1 MRGLMEDLRLATR
14 VLARRPG
21 FSAVIVATLGLAI
34 GANAAVFSFVDAILL
49 RPLPLAAP
57 ERLVR
62 IYSRFASGLDWASV
76 SYPNYRDFERAN
88 RVFAALA
95 AEANQAYVVGNGA
108 SSEQVVGAQVSA
120 NYFSTLGVRPA
131 LGRAFAPEEERVASP
146 VAVIG
151 DGFWKRHFA
160 GDPRVLGSTV
170 ALNGTAFKVIGVAPV
185 GFSGPNTGLVA
196 EVWTPLSMQPAV
208 NPAGGHGADG
218 AEGAGAAGEDH
229 RDLLRQRGACWL
241 QLTGRLR
248 PGVSFRQAADA
259 MSALAAELRQLYPRD
274 NEGISLSLLPES
286 QARIY
291 PPMRGGLVALS
302 ALLQVVV
309 GLVLAVACANV
320 AGLLLARGAA
330 RRREIG
336 IRLAL
341 GARTGRLVRL
351 LVSESLVLGLA
362 GGAVGLAL
370 AAWAA
375 RALSAWRLP
384 LEMPISFHVDF
395 DSRVL
400 LVTLGAALLTG
411 LLCGL
416 VPALQLAR
424 PGLALAI
431 REGDAGLRPRRT
443 RLRSALVTVQI
454 AATFVLLVG
463 AGLFLR
469 SLANSQAA
477 ALGFRSQGLLVASLN
492 LGYAG
497 YDERTGERFFER
509 LETRLR
515 ELPGVRSV
523 SLATRLPF
531 SVMRATIP
539 AAPEG
544 YVPPRPAMGTPELAV
559 NWVAPDYF
567 KTMAAPLSAGREF
580 TVADLPGTAPVV
592 VVNEA
597 LVRRFFFA
605 RGPVEAALGKRLMV
619 SGKPYRIVGVARD
632 AKQLDL
638 DAAQAPYVYLDL
650 FQDYRPQVA
659 IHLRT
664 AGDMASQAAALRR
677 EVRALDARVVLFDV
691 KPIARQLDLPLLP
704 QRMAVG
710 SLAAMGMLALVL
722 ALVGLYAA
730 TAYALSRRTRE
741 IGIRIAL
748 GAGHRQLLAVVL
760 RDGMTQC
767 AAGVAIGLAASLAAT
782 RFAAGLLYGVDPADP
797 AILLTTAA
805 LVTCLAL
812 AANLVPALAAI
823 QRDPREA
830 LSAE

>member
-1 MRGLMEDLRLATR
+1 MTGWMEDLRLAAR

-49 RPLPLAAP
+49 RPLPVAAP

-95 AEANQAYVVGNGA
+95 AEANQAYVVGDGGSN
-108 SSEQVVGAQVSA
+108 EQVVGAQVSA
-120 NYFSTLGVRPA
+120 NYFATLGVRPA
-131 LGRAFAPEEERVASP
+131 LGRAFAPEEDRVASP
-146 VAVIG
+146 VVVIG

-160 GDPRVLGSTV
+160 SDPRVLGSTV
-170 ALNGTAFKVIGVAPV
+170 ALNGTAFKVVGVAPV
-185 GFSGPNTGLVA
+185 GFTGPNTGLVA
-196 EVWTPLSMQPAV
+196 EIWTPLSMQAAV
-208 NPAGGHGADG
+208 KPGA
-218 AEGAGAAGEDH
+218 
-229 RDLLRQRGACWL
+229 DLLRLRSSYWL

-248 PGVSFRQAADA
+248 PGVSLRQAAEA
-259 MSALAAELRQLYPRD
+259 MNALAARLRQLYPRD
-274 NEGISLSLLPES
+274 NEGVSLSLLPES
-286 QARIY
+286 QARVY
-291 PPMRGGLVALS
+291 PPMRGSLVALS

-341 GARTGRLVRL
+341 GARTARVVRL
-351 LVSESLVLGLA
+351 LLSESLLLGLA

-384 LEMPISFHVDF
+384 LEMPISFHVEF

-431 REGDAGLRPRRT
+431 REGDAGLGPRRT
-443 RLRSALVTVQI
+443 RLRSLLVTVQI

-497 YDERTGERFFER
+497 YDERTGQHFFER
-509 LETRLR
+509 LEARLR

-531 SVMRATIP
+531 SVMRATTD

-544 YVPPRPAMGTPELAV
+544 YVPPRPGMGTPELAV

-567 KTMAAPLSAGREF
+567 KTMEASLAAGREF
-580 TVADLPGTAPVV
+580 TAADRPRTPPVV

-605 RGPVEAALGKRLMV
+605 SGPVEAALGKRLMV
-619 SGKPYRIVGVARD
+619 GGQPHRIVGVARD

-638 DAAQAPYVYLDL
+638 DTAQPPYVYLDL
-650 FQDYRPQVA
+650 FQHYRPEVA
-659 IHLRT
+659 IHLRA

-760 RDGMTQC
+760 RGGMTQC

>member
-1 MRGLMEDLRLATR
+1 MTGLMEDLRLAAR

-49 RPLPLAAP
+49 RPLPVAAP

-88 RVFAALA
+88 HVFAALA
-95 AEANQAYVVGNGA
+95 AEANQAYLVGDGA

-120 NYFSTLGVRPA
+120 NYFATLGVRPA
-131 LGRAFAPEEERVASP
+131 LGRAFAPEEDRVASP
-146 VAVIG
+146 VVVIG

-160 GDPRVLGSTV
+160 GDPRILGSTV
-170 ALNGTAFKVIGVAPV
+170 ALNGTAFKVVGVAPA
-185 GFSGPNTGLVA
+185 GFTGPNTGLTA
-196 EVWTPLSMQPAV
+196 EIWTPLSMQAAV
-208 NPAGGHGADG
+208 QPGGAGG
-218 AEGAGAAGEDH
+218 
-229 RDLLRQRGACWL
+229 DLLRMRGSYWL

-248 PGVSFRQAADA
+248 PGVSLRQAAEA
-259 MSALAAELRQLYPRD
+259 MNALAARLRQLYPRD
-274 NEGISLSLLPES
+274 NEGVSLSLLPES

-341 GARTGRLVRL
+341 GARTARVVRL
-351 LVSESLVLGLA
+351 LLSESLLLGLA

-384 LEMPISFHVDF
+384 LEMPISFHVEF

-431 REGDAGLRPRRT
+431 REGDAGLGPRRT
-443 RLRSALVTVQI
+443 RLRSVLVTVQI

-497 YDERTGERFFER
+497 YDERTGQRFFER
-509 LETRLR
+509 LEARLR

-531 SVMRATIP
+531 SVMRATTD

-544 YVPPRPAMGTPELAV
+544 YVPPRPGMGTPELAV

-567 KTMAAPLSAGREF
+567 KTMAAPLAAGREF
-580 TVADLPGTAPVV
+580 TAADRPRTPPVV

-605 RGPVEAALGKRLMV
+605 SGPVEAALGKRLMV
-619 SGKPYRIVGVARD
+619 SGQPHRIVGVARD

-638 DAAQAPYVYLDL
+638 DTVQPPYVYLDL
-650 FQDYRPQVA
+650 FQHYRPEVA
-659 IHLRT
+659 IHLR
-664 AGDMASQAAALRR
+664 AVGDMASQVAALRR

-710 SLAAMGMLALVL
+710 ALAAMGMLALVL

-760 RDGMTQC
+760 RGGMTQC

>member
-1 MRGLMEDLRLATR
+1 MTGLMEDLRLAAR

-49 RPLPLAAP
+49 RPLPVAAP

-88 RVFAALA
+88 HVFAALA
-95 AEANQAYVVGNGA
+95 AEANQAYLVGDGA

-120 NYFSTLGVRPA
+120 NYFATLGVRPA
-131 LGRAFAPEEERVASP
+131 LGRALAPEEDRVASP
-146 VAVIG
+146 VVVIG

-160 GDPRVLGSTV
+160 GDPRVLGSAV
-170 ALNGTAFKVIGVAPV
+170 ALNGTAFRVVGVAPA
-185 GFSGPNTGLVA
+185 GFTGPNTGLAA
-196 EVWTPLSMQPAV
+196 EIWTPLSMQAAV
-208 NPAGGHGADG
+208 IPGP
-218 AEGAGAAGEDH
+218 
-229 RDLLRQRGACWL
+229 DLLRVRGSYWL

-248 PGVSFRQAADA
+248 PGVSLRQAAED
-259 MSALAAELRQLYPRD
+259 MNALAARLRQLYPRD
-274 NEGISLSLLPES
+274 NEGVSLSLLPES

-291 PPMRGGLVALS
+291 PAMRGGLIALS

-341 GARTGRLVRL
+341 GARTARVVRL
-351 LVSESLVLGLA
+351 LLSESLLLGLA

-384 LEMPISFHVDF
+384 LEMPISFHVEF

-431 REGDAGLRPRRT
+431 REGDAGLGPRRT
-443 RLRSALVTVQI
+443 RLRSVLVTVQI

-497 YDERTGERFFER
+497 YDERTGQRFFER
-509 LETRLR
+509 LEARLR

-531 SVMRATIP
+531 SVMRATTD

-544 YVPPRPAMGTPELAV
+544 YVPPRPGMGTPELAV

-567 KTMAAPLSAGREF
+567 KTMAAPLAAGREF
-580 TVADLPGTAPVV
+580 TAADLPRTPPVV

-597 LVRRFFFA
+597 LVRRFFSA
-605 RGPVEAALGKRLMV
+605 SGPVEAALGKRLMV
-619 SGKPYRIVGVARD
+619 SGQPHRIVGVARD

-638 DAAQAPYVYLDL
+638 DTVQPPYVYLDL
-650 FQDYRPQVA
+650 FQHYRPEVA
-659 IHLRT
+659 IHLRA
-664 AGDMASQAAALRR
+664 AGDMASQVAALRR
-677 EVRALDARVVLFDV
+677 EVAALDARVVLFDV

-710 SLAAMGMLALVL
+710 ALAAMGMLALVL

-748 GAGHRQLLAVVL
+748 GAGHRQLLALVL
-760 RDGMTQC
+760 RGGMTQC
-767 AAGVAIGLAASLAAT
+767 AAGVAIGLAAALAAT
-782 RFAAGLLYGVDPADP
+782 RFAAGLLYGVDPADL

>member
-1 MRGLMEDLRLATR
+1 MMGWMEDLRLAAR

-49 RPLPLAAP
+49 RPLPVAAP

-95 AEANQAYVVGNGA
+95 AEANQAYVVGDGA
-108 SSEQVVGAQVSA
+108 SGEQVVGAQVSA
-120 NYFSTLGVRPA
+120 NYFATLGVRPA
-131 LGRAFAPEEERVASP
+131 LGRAFAPQEDRVASP
-146 VAVIG
+146 VVVVG
-151 DGFWKRHFA
+151 DGFWRRHFA

-170 ALNGTAFKVIGVAPV
+170 ALNGTAFKIVGVAPA
-185 GFSGPNTGLVA
+185 GFTGPNTGLVA
-196 EVWTPLSMQPAV
+196 EIWTPLSMQPAV
-208 NPAGGHGADG
+208 NPAGAGGDGGNGGADG
-218 AEGAGAAGEDH
+218 DH
-229 RDLLRQRGACWL
+229 RDLLRQRSACWL

-248 PGVSFRQAADA
+248 PGVSLRQSAEA
-259 MSALAAELRQLYPRD
+259 MNSLAAWLRQLYPRD
-274 NEGISLSLLPES
+274 NEGVSLSLLPES

-320 AGLLLARGAA
+320 AGLLLARGAS

-341 GARTGRLVRL
+341 GARTARLVRML
-351 LVSESLVLGLA
+351 LSESLVLGLA

-375 RALSAWRLP
+375 RALSSWRLP

-431 REGDAGLRPRRT
+431 REGDAGLGPRRT
-443 RLRSALVTVQI
+443 RLRGVLVTVQI

-477 ALGFRSQGLLVASLN
+477 ALGFRSRGLVVASVN

-497 YDERTGERFFER
+497 YDERAGRRFFER
-509 LETRLR
+509 LEARLH

-544 YVPPRPAMGTPELAV
+544 YVPPRPGMGAPELAV

-567 KTMAAPLSAGREF
+567 KTMEAPLAAGREF
-580 TVADLPGTAPVV
+580 TAADLPRMPPVV

-605 RGPVEAALGKRLMV
+605 SGPVEAALGKRLMV
-619 SGKPYRIVGVARD
+619 GGQPHRIVGVARD

-638 DAAQAPYVYLDL
+638 DAVQAPYVYLDL
-650 FQDYRPQVA
+650 FQHYRPEVA
-659 IHLRT
+659 IHLRA
-664 AGDMASQAAALRR
+664 AGDLASQVTALRH

-710 SLAAMGMLALVL
+710 SLAAMGALALVL

-767 AAGVAIGLAASLAAT
+767 AAGVALGLAAALAAT

>member
-1 MRGLMEDLRLATR
+1 MTGWLDDLRLAAR
-14 VLARRPG
+14 MLARRPG

-49 RPLPLAAP
+49 RPLPVAAP

-62 IYSRFASGLDWASV
+62 IYSHFASGLDWASV

-95 AEANQAYVVGNGA
+95 AEGNQAYVVGDSA
-108 SSEQVVGAQVSA
+108 SSDQVAGALVSA
-120 NYFSTLGVRPA
+120 NYFATLGVRPA
-131 LGRAFAPEEERVASP
+131 LGRAFEPDEDRVASP

-151 DGFWKRHFA
+151 DGFWKRYFA
-160 GDPRVLGSTV
+160 ADPRVLGRT
-170 ALNGTAFKVIGVAPV
+170 ATLNGTAFKVVGVAPA

-196 EVWTPLSMQPAV
+196 EIWTPLSMQAAV
-208 NPAGGHGADG
+208 NPGA
-218 AEGAGAAGEDH
+218 
-229 RDLLRQRGACWL
+229 DLLRLRGAYWL

-248 PGVSFRQAADA
+248 PGVSLQQAADA
-259 MSALAAELRQLYPRD
+259 MNALAARLRQLYPRD
-274 NEGISLSLLPES
+274 NEGVSLSLLPES

-291 PPMRGGLVALS
+291 PAFRGGLVALS

-320 AGLLLARGAA
+320 AGLLLARGTA

-341 GARTGRLVRL
+341 GARTARLVRL

-362 GGAVGLAL
+362 GGAVGVAL
-370 AAWAA
+370 AFWAA
-375 RALSAWRLP
+375 RALSSWRLP
-384 LEMPISFHVDF
+384 MQMPISFQVTF

-400 LVTLGAALLTG
+400 LLTLGVALLTG

-416 VPALQLAR
+416 VPALQIAR
-424 PGLALAI
+424 PQLAMAM
-431 REGDAGLRPRRT
+431 REGDAVAGPRRA
-443 RLRSALVTVQI
+443 RLRGILVTVQI

-463 AGLFLR
+463 AGLFFR

-477 ALGFRSQGLLVASLN
+477 NLGFRTQGLLVASLN

-497 YDERTGERFFER
+497 YDERTGQRFFER
-509 LETRLR
+509 LEARLR
-515 ELPGVRSV
+515 ELPGMRSV

-531 SVMRATIP
+531 SVMRATVD

-544 YVPPRPAMGTPELAV
+544 YVPPRPGMGTPELAV
-559 NWVAPDYF
+559 NWVAPEYF
-567 KTMAAPLSAGREF
+567 KTMEAPLAAGREF
-580 TVADLPGTAPVV
+580 TAADQPGTLRVA

-605 RGPVEAALGKRLMV
+605 AGPVEAAVGRRMMV
-619 SGKPYRIVGVARD
+619 SGKPHLIVGVARD

-638 DAAQAPYVYLDL
+638 DAAQAPYLYLDL
-650 FQDYRPQVA
+650 FQDYQPAVS
-659 IHLRT
+659 IHLRA
-664 AGDMASQAAALRR
+664 AGDPASQLAALRR
-677 EVRALDARVVLFDV
+677 EVRALDPRVALFDV
-691 KPIARQLDLPLLP
+691 KPIDRQLELPLLP

-710 SLAAMGMLALVL
+710 SLAAMGALALVL

-760 RDGMTQC
+760 RDGMIQC
-767 AAGVAIGLAASLAAT
+767 ATGVGIGLAAALAAT
-782 RFAAGLLYGVDPADP
+782 RFAANLLYGVNPTDP
-797 AILLTTAA
+797 AILLATAA
-805 LVTCLAL
+805 VVSCLAL

-823 QRDPREA
+823 QLDPKQA
-830 LSAE
+830 LSAV

>member
-1 MRGLMEDLRLATR
+1 M
-14 VLARRPG
+14 
-21 FSAVIVATLGLAI
+21 IVATLGLAI

-49 RPLPLAAP
+49 RPLPVAAP

-62 IYSRFASGLDWASV
+62 IYSHFASGLDWASV

-95 AEANQAYVVGNGA
+95 AEGNQAYVVGDSA
-108 SSEQVVGAQVSA
+108 SSDQVAGALVSA
-120 NYFSTLGVRPA
+120 NYFATLGVRPA
-131 LGRAFAPEEERVASP
+131 LGRAFEPDEDRVASP

-151 DGFWKRHFA
+151 DGFWKRYFA
-160 GDPRVLGSTV
+160 ADPRVLGRT
-170 ALNGTAFKVIGVAPV
+170 ATLNGTAFKVVGVAPA

-196 EVWTPLSMQPAV
+196 EIWTPLSMQAAV
-208 NPAGGHGADG
+208 NPGA
-218 AEGAGAAGEDH
+218 
-229 RDLLRQRGACWL
+229 DLLRLRGAYWL

-248 PGVSFRQAADA
+248 PGVSLQQAADA
-259 MSALAAELRQLYPRD
+259 MNALAARLRQLYPRD
-274 NEGISLSLLPES
+274 NEGVSLSLLPES

-291 PPMRGGLVALS
+291 PAFRGGLVALS

-320 AGLLLARGAA
+320 AGLLLARGTA

-341 GARTGRLVRL
+341 GARTARLVRL

-362 GGAVGLAL
+362 GGAVGVAL
-370 AAWAA
+370 AFWAA
-375 RALSAWRLP
+375 RALSSWRLP
-384 LEMPISFHVDF
+384 MQMPISFQVTF

-400 LVTLGAALLTG
+400 LLTLGVALLTG

-416 VPALQLAR
+416 VPALQIAR
-424 PGLALAI
+424 PQLAMAM
-431 REGDAGLRPRRT
+431 REGDAVAGPRRA
-443 RLRSALVTVQI
+443 RLRGILVTVQI

-463 AGLFLR
+463 AGLFFR

-477 ALGFRSQGLLVASLN
+477 NLGFRTQGLLVASLN

-497 YDERTGERFFER
+497 YDERTGQRFFER
-509 LETRLR
+509 LEARLR
-515 ELPGVRSV
+515 ELPGMRSV

-531 SVMRATIP
+531 SVMRATVD

-544 YVPPRPAMGTPELAV
+544 YVPPRPGMGTPELAV
-559 NWVAPDYF
+559 NWVAPEYF
-567 KTMAAPLSAGREF
+567 KTMEAPLAAGREF
-580 TVADLPGTAPVV
+580 TAADQPGTLRVA

-605 RGPVEAALGKRLMV
+605 AGPVEAAVGRRMMV
-619 SGKPYRIVGVARD
+619 SGKPHLIVGVARD

-638 DAAQAPYVYLDL
+638 DAAQAPYLYLDL
-650 FQDYRPQVA
+650 FQDYQPAVS
-659 IHLRT
+659 IHLRA
-664 AGDMASQAAALRR
+664 AGDPASQLAALRR
-677 EVRALDARVVLFDV
+677 EVRALDPRVALFDV
-691 KPIARQLDLPLLP
+691 KPIDRQLELPLLP

-710 SLAAMGMLALVL
+710 SLAAMGALALVL

-760 RDGMTQC
+760 RDGMIQC
-767 AAGVAIGLAASLAAT
+767 ATGVGIGLAAALAAT
-782 RFAAGLLYGVDPADP
+782 RFAANLLYGVNPTDP
-797 AILLTTAA
+797 AILLATAA
-805 LVTCLAL
+805 VVSCLAL

-823 QRDPREA
+823 QLDPKQA
-830 LSAE
+830 LSAV

>member
-1 MRGLMEDLRLATR
+1 MTGLMEDLRLAAR

-88 RVFAALA
+88 GVFAALA

-108 SSEQVVGAQVSA
+108 SNEQVVGAQVSA
-120 NYFSTLGVRPA
+120 NYFATLGVRPA

-146 VAVIG
+146 VVVIG

-170 ALNGTAFKVIGVAPV
+170 TLNGTAFKVVGVTPA
-185 GFSGPNTGLVA
+185 GFTGPNTGLVA
-196 EVWTPLSMQPAV
+196 EIWTPLSMQAAV
-208 NPAGGHGADG
+208 NPGA
-218 AEGAGAAGEDH
+218 
-229 RDLLRQRGACWL
+229 DLLRLRGSCWL

-248 PGVSFRQAADA
+248 PGVSLRQAAEA
-259 MSALAAELRQLYPRD
+259 MNALAARLRQLYPRD
-274 NEGISLSLLPES
+274 NEGVSLSLLPES

-291 PPMRGGLVALS
+291 PPMRGAMVALS

-320 AGLLLARGAA
+320 AGLLLVRGAA

-341 GARTGRLVRL
+341 GARTARLVRL
-351 LVSESLVLGLA
+351 LVSESLLLGLA

-431 REGDAGLRPRRT
+431 REGDAGLGPRRT
-443 RLRSALVTVQI
+443 RLRGVLVTVQI

-497 YDERTGERFFER
+497 YDEGTGQRFFER
-509 LETRLR
+509 LEARLR

-531 SVMRATIP
+531 SVMRATTD

-544 YVPPRPAMGTPELAV
+544 YVPPRPGMGTPELAV

-567 KTMAAPLSAGREF
+567 KTMAAPLAAGREF
-580 TVADLPGTAPVV
+580 TAADRPRTPPVV

-605 RGPVEAALGKRLMV
+605 SGPVEAALGKRLMV
-619 SGKPYRIVGVARD
+619 LGQPHRIVGVARD

-650 FQDYRPQVA
+650 FQHYRPEVA
-659 IHLRT
+659 IHLRA
-664 AGDMASQAAALRR
+664 AGDVASQVAALRR

-710 SLAAMGMLALVL
+710 ALAAMGMLALVL

-760 RDGMTQC
+760 RGGMTQC
-767 AAGVAIGLAASLAAT
+767 AAGVAIGLAAALAAT

>member
-1 MRGLMEDLRLATR
+1 MTGLMEDLRLAAR

-49 RPLPLAAP
+49 RPLPVAAP
-57 ERLVR
+57 EGLVR

-88 RVFAALA
+88 RVFTALA
-95 AEANQAYVVGNGA
+95 AEANLAYLVGDGA

-131 LGRAFAPEEERVASP
+131 LGRAFAPEEDRVASP
-146 VAVIG
+146 VVVIG

-170 ALNGTAFKVIGVAPV
+170 ALNGTAFKVVGVAPA
-185 GFSGPNTGLVA
+185 GFTGPNTGLAA
-196 EVWTPLSMQPAV
+196 EIWTPLSMQAAV
-208 NPAGGHGADG
+208 NPAGGRSDRG
-218 AEGAGAAGEDH
+218 
-229 RDLLRQRGACWL
+229 DLLRQRGSYWL

-248 PGVSFRQAADA
+248 PGVSLRQAAAA
-259 MSALAAELRQLYPRD
+259 MNALAARLRQLYPRD
-274 NEGISLSLLPES
+274 NEGVSLSLLPES

-291 PPMRGGLVALS
+291 PPMRGGLVVLS

-320 AGLLLARGAA
+320 AGLLLVRGAA

-341 GARTGRLVRL
+341 GARTARVVRL
-351 LVSESLVLGLA
+351 LLSESLLLGLA
-362 GGAVGLAL
+362 GGGVGLAL

-384 LEMPISFHVDF
+384 LEMPISFHVEF

-431 REGDAGLRPRRT
+431 REGDAGLGPRRT
-443 RLRSALVTVQI
+443 RLRSVLVTVQI

-492 LGYAG
+492 LGYVG
-497 YDERTGERFFER
+497 YDERTGQRFFER
-509 LETRLR
+509 LEARLR
-515 ELPGVRSV
+515 QLPGVRSV

-531 SVMRATIP
+531 SVMRATID

-544 YVPPRPAMGTPELAV
+544 YVPPRPGMGTPELAV

-567 KTMAAPLSAGREF
+567 KTMEARLAAGREF
-580 TVADLPGTAPVV
+580 TAADLPRTPAVV

-605 RGPVEAALGKRLMV
+605 SGPVEAALGKRLMV
-619 SGKPYRIVGVARD
+619 SGKPHRIVGVARD

-638 DAAQAPYVYLDL
+638 DAAQPPYVYLDL
-650 FQDYRPQVA
+650 FQDYRPEVA
-659 IHLRT
+659 IHLRA
-664 AGDMASQAAALRR
+664 AGDMASQVAALRR
-677 EVRALDARVVLFDV
+677 EVRALDAKVVLFDV

-710 SLAAMGMLALVL
+710 ALAAMGVLALVL

-760 RDGMTQC
+760 RDGMIQC
-767 AAGVAIGLAASLAAT
+767 AAGVAIGLAAALAAT

-823 QRDPREA
+823 QRDPREV

>member
-1 MRGLMEDLRLATR
+1 MTGLMEDLRLAAR

-49 RPLPLAAP
+49 RPLPVAAP
-57 ERLVR
+57 ELLVR

-95 AEANQAYVVGNGA
+95 AEANQVYVVGDGA
-108 SSEQVVGAQVSA
+108 SSERVVGSQVSA
-120 NYFSTLGVRPA
+120 NYFATLGVRPA
-131 LGRAFAPEEERVASP
+131 LGRAFAPEEDRVASP

-151 DGFWKRHFA
+151 DGFWQRHFA

-170 ALNGTAFKVIGVAPV
+170 TLNGTAFKIVGVAPA
-185 GFSGPNTGLVA
+185 GFTGPNTGLAA
-196 EVWTPLSMQPAV
+196 ELWTPLSMQAAV
-208 NPAGGHGADG
+208 NPAGNRG
-218 AEGAGAAGEDH
+218 
-229 RDLLRQRGACWL
+229 DLLQMRSSYWL

-248 PGVSFRQAADA
+248 PGVSLRQAAAA
-259 MSALAAELRQLYPRD
+259 MNALAARLRQLYPRD
-274 NEGISLSLLPES
+274 NEGVSLSLLPES

-291 PPMRGGLVALS
+291 PPLRGGLVALS

-341 GARTGRLVRL
+341 GARTARVVRL
-351 LVSESLVLGLA
+351 LLSESLLLGLA

-384 LEMPISFHVDF
+384 LEVPISFPVEF
-395 DSRVL
+395 DTRVL

-431 REGDAGLRPRRT
+431 RQGDADLGPRRS
-443 RLRSALVTVQI
+443 RLRSVLVTVQI

-477 ALGFRSQGLLVASLN
+477 ALGFRTQGLLVASLD

-497 YDERTGERFFER
+497 YDQRRGQHFFEQ
-509 LETRLR
+509 LEARLR

-531 SVMRATIP
+531 SVMRATTD

-544 YVPPRPAMGTPELAV
+544 YVPPRPGMGTPELAV

-567 KTMAAPLSAGREF
+567 KTMEASLAAGREF
-580 TVADLPGTAPVV
+580 TAADQPRTPPVV

-597 LVRRFFFA
+597 LVRRFFSA
-605 RGPVEAALGKRLMV
+605 GGPVAAALGKRLMV
-619 SGKPYRIVGVARD
+619 GGQPHRIVGVARD

-638 DAAQAPYVYLDL
+638 DTAQPPYVYLDL
-650 FQDYRPQVA
+650 FQHYRPEVTV
-659 IHLRT
+659 HLRA

-677 EVRALDARVVLFDV
+677 EVRALDARVALFDV

-710 SLAAMGMLALVL
+710 ALTAMGMLALVL

-767 AAGVAIGLAASLAAT
+767 AAGVAIGLAAALAAA

-797 AILLTTAA
+797 AILLTTVA

-812 AANLVPALAAI
+812 AANLAPALAAI

>member
-1 MRGLMEDLRLATR
+1 MEDLRFAAR

-21 FSAVIVATLGLAI
+21 FSTVIVATLGLAI

-49 RPLPLAAP
+49 RPLPVAAP

-62 IYSRFASGLDWASV
+62 IYSRFASGLEWASV

-88 RVFAALA
+88 HVFAALA
-95 AEANQAYVVGNGA
+95 AEANLAYLVGDGA

-131 LGRAFAPEEERVASP
+131 LGRAFAPEEDRVTSP
-146 VAVIG
+146 VVVIG

-170 ALNGTAFKVIGVAPV
+170 ALNGTAFKVVGVAPA
-185 GFSGPNTGLVA
+185 GFTGPNTGLAA
-196 EVWTPLSMQPAV
+196 EIWTPLSMQAAV
-208 NPAGGHGADG
+208 NPGA
-218 AEGAGAAGEDH
+218 
-229 RDLLRQRGACWL
+229 DLLRQRGSYWL
-241 QLTGRLR
+241 TLTGRLR
-248 PGVSFRQAADA
+248 PGVSLRQAAEA
-259 MSALAAELRQLYPRD
+259 MNALAARLRQLYPRD
-274 NEGISLSLLPES
+274 NEGVSLSLLPES

-291 PPMRGGLVALS
+291 PAMRGGLVALS

-341 GARTGRLVRL
+341 GARTAQLVRL
-351 LVSESLVLGLA
+351 LVSESLLLGLA

-370 AAWAA
+370 AALAA

-384 LEMPISFHVDF
+384 LEMPISFHVEF

-424 PGLALAI
+424 PGMALAI
-431 REGDAGLRPRRT
+431 REGDAGLGPRRT
-443 RLRSALVTVQI
+443 RLRSLLVTVQI

-469 SLANSQAA
+469 SLANSRAA
-477 ALGFRSQGLLVASLN
+477 VLGFRSQGLLVASLN

-497 YDERTGERFFER
+497 YDERTGQRFFER
-509 LETRLR
+509 LEARLR
-515 ELPGVRSV
+515 ELPGVGAV

-531 SVMRATIP
+531 SVMRATID

-544 YVPPRPAMGTPELAV
+544 YVPPRPGMGTPELAV

-567 KTMAAPLSAGREF
+567 KTMEASLAAGREF
-580 TVADLPGTAPVV
+580 TAADLPRTPAVV

-605 RGPVEAALGKRLMV
+605 SGPVEAALGKRLMV
-619 SGKPYRIVGVARD
+619 SGKPHRIVGVARD

-650 FQDYRPQVA
+650 FQDYRPEVA

-664 AGDMASQAAALRR
+664 AGDMASQIAALRR
-677 EVRALDARVVLFDV
+677 EVTALDARVVLFDV

-710 SLAAMGMLALVL
+710 ALAAMGILALVL

-748 GAGHRQLLAVVL
+748 GAGHRQLLALVL
-760 RDGMTQC
+760 RGGMTQC

>member
-1 MRGLMEDLRLATR
+1 MTGLMEDLRLAAR

-49 RPLPLAAP
+49 RRLPIAAP

-95 AEANQAYVVGNGA
+95 AEANQVYLVGDGG

-120 NYFSTLGVRPA
+120 NYFATLGVRPA
-131 LGRAFAPEEERVASP
+131 LGRAFAPEEDRVASP

-170 ALNGTAFKVIGVAPV
+170 ALNGTAFKVVGVAPA
-185 GFSGPNTGLVA
+185 GFTGPNTGLVA
-196 EVWTPLSMQPAV
+196 EIWTPLSMQAAV
-208 NPAGGHGADG
+208 NPAGDHG
-218 AEGAGAAGEDH
+218 
-229 RDLLRQRGACWL
+229 DLLRLRSSYWL

-248 PGVSFRQAADA
+248 PGVSLRQAAEA
-259 MSALAAELRQLYPRD
+259 MNALAARLRQLYPRD
-274 NEGISLSLLPES
+274 NEGVSLSLLPES

-341 GARTGRLVRL
+341 GARTARVVRL
-351 LVSESLVLGLA
+351 LLSESLLLGLA

-384 LEMPISFHVDF
+384 LEMPISFHVEF

-431 REGDAGLRPRRT
+431 REGDAGLGRRRT
-443 RLRSALVTVQI
+443 RLRSVLVTIQI

-497 YDERTGERFFER
+497 YDERTGQHFFER
-509 LETRLR
+509 LEARLR

-544 YVPPRPAMGTPELAV
+544 YVPPRPGMGTPELAV

-567 KTMAAPLSAGREF
+567 KTMEASLAAGREF
-580 TVADLPGTAPVV
+580 TAGDRPGTPSVV

-605 RGPVEAALGKRLMV
+605 SGPVEAALGRRLMV
-619 SGKPYRIVGVARD
+619 SGQPHRIVGVARD

-638 DAAQAPYVYLDL
+638 DQAQPPYVYLDL
-650 FQDYRPQVA
+650 FQHYRPEVV
-659 IHLRT
+659 IHLRA

-767 AAGVAIGLAASLAAT
+767 AAGVAIGLAAALAAA

-797 AILLTTAA
+797 AILLTTVA
-805 LVTCLAL
+805 LVTCLAF